1 MFDPA
6 TAAKKKALTGA
17 KKTAQTNIKAW
28 VMEFLPEPI
37 RPEIQSISIA
47 EFQCGDPSCSPVD
60 TGITLMLKNG
70 ENLSQG
76 IPAEMHEVTKDQVRQ
91 TVGMILEP
99 PGQPAKPQM
108 SADGQ
113 EVFQSI
119 INGMFTKLDSLPTQQ
134 KMLVCDNVLEAVDNY
149 QYALMKQMQARAKS
163 NQQGNSILSAA
174 QKNDVGALATQI
186 ASGIDP
192 SFSNSVGQTAL
203 HVAVLWGNVEATA
216 FLIENGADVNKRN
229 ELGASTP
236 LHTLAQSPKPVEGRL
251 QCAALLLSAG
261 ADPEARDGREFT
273 ALEIARE
280 QGEEAIVTYLTKIAG
295 GASEAEAGV
304 MEEGTDGFDI
314 SAEEADEAEAADEQG
329 ESGGG
334 QRGGVERASE
344 QASKRAKRQ
353 NKFGARTAEEL
364 GEVTRDRPKG
374 QPGWL
379 RTVAYVW
386 RVVVVS
392 GGGRES

>member
-1 MFDPA
+1 MNMFDPA

-17 KKTAQTNIKAW
+17 KKTAQANIKAW

-91 TVGMILEP
+91 TVAMILEP

-119 INGMFTKLDSLPTQQ
+119 INGMFTELDSLPTQQ

-273 ALEIARE
+273 ALEIAQE
-280 QGEEAIVTYLTKIAG
+280 QGEEAIVSYLTKIAG
-295 GASEAEAGV
+295 GASEAGV

-314 SAEEADEAEAADEQG
+314 SAEEA
-329 ESGGG
+329 
-334 QRGGVERASE
+334 R
-344 QASKRAKRQ
+344 
-353 NKFGARTAEEL
+353 
-364 GEVTRDRPKG
+364 
-374 QPGWL
+374 
-379 RTVAYVW
+379 
-386 RVVVVS
+386 
-392 GGGRES
+392 